1 MFCPACANPNSVEQK
16 FCRSCG
22 MNLEQTA
29 LSVREQKGDEALLQI
44 DAEQRKLERFGNV
57 AFTGFGIVLIV
68 GICALIGY
76 VLQQMVFSGTRPLFG
91 VLLAAFI
98 IFAGMALTYVIWN
111 ESLKEKRE
119 KLKTPRELP
128 TPDPNLQLPPR
139 DTNDLIPVPSVVE
152 GTTEL
157 LDIKRKSNDLK

>member
-1 MFCPACANPNSVEQK
+1 MFCPSCGAKNSVEQK
-16 FCRSCG
+16 FCRACG

-29 LSVREQKGDEALLQI
+29 LSVREQMGDEALLQI

-57 AFTGFGIVLIV
+57 VFTGFGIVLIV

-139 DTNDLIPVPSVVE
+139 DTNDLIPVPSVIE
-152 GTTEL
+152 DTTKL
-157 LDIKRKSNDLK
+157 LKIDAKKRAD